1 MIYHS
6 IRASIKP
13 GIPEEKVEDAL
24 NHLRRMGEEIPAVE
38 FYCVG
43 KDIGG
48 EFSVGAMFALKDI
61 DAYKEYMLHPLHR
74 VTDDVGL
81 PLVENM
87 ISQDLTDDED
97 PQIGDKI
104 RAIHASRF
112 EDDPAL
118 LNLVNDL
125 NSYTGS
131 GMPNQ

>member
-13 GIPEEKVEDAL
+13 GVPQEKIDDAL
-24 NHLRRMGEEIPAVE
+24 NHLRQMGEQIPAVE

-61 DAYKEYMLHPLHR
+61 HAYKEYMLHPLHR

-81 PLVENM
+81 PIVENM

-97 PQIGDKI
+97 PKIGEKI
-104 RAIHASRF
+104 REIHASRF
-112 EDDPAL
+112 DDDPEL
-118 LNLVNDL
+118 LGLIKDL
-125 NSYTGS
+125 SSYSGS
-131 GMPNQ
+131 GVPRN